1 MRGMLVRAR
10 VKQCRSSGDRS
21 LLQHHTGGWDQN
33 GDCYATTAEQ
43 ALPNDLLCLIMDIL
57 APNEQCRM
65 SLANKAL
72 RQHFVATGLLAALDK
87 ALAARDAVNKEL
99 VSDTWQWG
107 IAVRRQPVRPD
118 SFRKDFDKLYGHVS
132 ICTAFKSIYRFH
144 LVMNDKVQC
153 PAESR

>member
-1 MRGMLVRAR
+1 M
-10 VKQCRSSGDRS
+10 GDF
-21 LLQHHTGGWDQN
+21 H
-33 GDCYATTAEQ
+33 ATTAEQ
-43 ALPNDLLCLIMDIL
+43 SLPDEVLCLIMDIV

-72 RQHFVATGLLAALDK
+72 RQHFVSTGLLLALNK

-118 SFRKDFDKLYGHVS
+118 SFWKDFNKIHGHVS

-144 LVMNDKVQC
+144 LVMSDKVQC

>member
-1 MRGMLVRAR
+1 MPILWGSEPFCR
-10 VKQCRSSGDRS
+10 VTKVDGIRMGNF
-21 LLQHHTGGWDQN
+21 HATAADQS
-33 GDCYATTAEQ
+33 
-43 ALPNDLLCLIMDIL
+43 LPNEVLCLIMDIL

-72 RQHFVATGLLAALDK
+72 RQHFVSTGLLLALDK
-87 ALAARDAVNKEL
+87 ALAARDAVNTQL
-99 VSDTWQWG
+99 MSDTWQWG
-107 IAVRRQPVRPD
+107 IAVRRQPIRPD

-132 ICTAFKSIYRFH
+132 ICTAFKSIYRFS